1 MIGMNSGQAMVS
13 VGVAMVLQD
22 QFTNQANNIGK
33 AYRNMMEEIYQSS
46 LAPRGLT
53 ELVWSRGASGAALST
68 MGGLIDSYQYFADVQ
83 NDLFWATKMTNGG
96 LEEQKA
102 LMDRVK
108 EVNLATPLTNK
119 DLSSAARFMAMAGNT
134 NKAIQNMLEPVA
146 QLSGVFGM
154 PAGGKGG
161 VADLFTNISMMFGR
175 NLEDEREAWR
185 VANELYAVTISSN
198 TNLQDLAQAITY
210 SGSEMRRA
218 GYGLKETA
226 ASIGAMGNYGIQGSA
241 AGTAL
246 ANMMRYVQLSASG
259 QKAKGADMLKAVGI
273 DAKSLMDS
281 EGHLIA
287 LNDIYYKMY
296 EATKD
301 LDTFSKNQFF
311 YNVFG
316 VRGTREIAAMVQM
329 IEDAAGGAS
338 KYEQIVQNMNEAS
351 AYNQLNSAYTHWRGE
366 APGQLAMW
374 RAELDN
380 LRTTVGE
387 QIAPLFTPI
396 VNALNSILSM
406 VGWIGQTGLGGII
419 IRGVAVGTA
428 IQLAV
433 RGITAFRGLVIMA
446 SSGLAAASAAGAGLS
461 RGPAA
466 ANVQLSLMESHL
478 RTLIVLM
485 GEYMAMNNMIPRGG
499 IATSLGT
506 LYSRQG
512 RPMMTGV
519 VGDQRLNR
527 GLNNYMGVAA
537 GATMGAAAAR
547 NAARSSTIEAAAVK
561 GAGAAG
567 GAAVARTLGSR
578 ILGFLGGP
586 WGIALTMAGPMVYE
600 GIKQMI
606 SKQDEEIETLKEQ
619 FNPDVMNQHQ
629 QELLREVLE
638 EATRNGIIQ
647 GMSQAK
653 PPEVNVNVDG
663 GSSNSFAFMND
674 PNNQFSLFG

>member
-46 LAPRGLT
+46 GANRGLT
-53 ELVWSRGASGAALST
+53 ELVWSRGAAGAALSA
-68 MGGLIDSYQYFADVQ
+68 MGGLIDSYAYFADVQ

-96 LEEQKA
+96 LEEQQA
-102 LMDRVK
+102 LMDRVR
-108 EVNLATPLTNK
+108 EVNLVTPLTNK

-134 NKAIQNMLEPVA
+134 NEAIQKMLEPVA

-154 PAGGKGG
+154 QAGGKGG

-175 NLEDEREAWR
+175 NLEDQKEAYA
-185 VANELYAVTISSN
+185 VANELYSVTTSSN

-218 GYGLKETA
+218 GYGLRETA

-246 ANMMRYVQLSASG
+246 ANMMRYIQLSASG

-338 KYEQIVQNMNEAS
+338 KYEQIMDNMANATANNALGK
-351 AYNQLNSAYTHWRGE
+351 AYGE
-366 APGQLAMW
+366 WTEGAAGQLAMF

-387 QIAPLFTPI
+387 QIAPLFTPV

-406 VGWIGQTGLGGII
+406 VGWLGQTGLGGVVL
-419 IRGVAVGTA
+419 RGVAIGTA
-428 IQLAV
+428 IQLAI
-433 RGITAFRGLVIMA
+433 RGITAFRGLVMMA

-466 ANVQLSLMESHL
+466 ANVQLSLMEGHL

-499 IATSLGT
+499 IATPYGT

-519 VGDQRLNR
+519 VGGQRLNQ
-527 GLNNYMGVAA
+527 GLNNYMGAAA
-537 GATMGAAAAR
+537 GAGLGAAAAR
-547 NAARSSTIEAAAVK
+547 

-567 GAAVARTLGSR
+567 GQAVARTLGSR

-586 WGIALTMAGPMVYE
+586 WGIALTMAGPMIYE

-619 FNPDVMNQHQ
+619 FNPDIMNQHQ

-638 EATRNGIIQ
+638 EATRSGIIQ

-653 PPEVNVNVDG
+653 PPEVNVTVDG
-663 GSSNSFAFMND
+663 GSSNTFAFMGD

>member
-33 AYRNMMEEIYQSS
+33 AYRNMMEEIYASS
-46 LAPRGLT
+46 GAPRGLT
-53 ELVWSRGASGAALST
+53 ELVWSRGASGMALSA

-83 NDLFWATKMTNGG
+83 NDVFWATKMTNGG
-96 LEEQKA
+96 LEEQQS
-102 LMDRVK
+102 LMERIR
-108 EVNLATPLTNK
+108 EVNLGTPLTNK

-134 NKAIQNMLEPVA
+134 NEAIQQMLEPVA

-154 PAGGKGG
+154 QAGGKGG

-175 NLEDEREAWR
+175 NLEDQKEAYS
-185 VANELYAVTISSN
+185 VANELYAVTTSSN

-246 ANMMRYVQLSASG
+246 ANMMRYIQLSASG

-273 DAKSLMDS
+273 DAKSLMNS
-281 EGHLIA
+281 EGHLIS
-287 LNDIYYKMY
+287 LNDIYHKMY

-301 LDTFSKNQFF
+301 LDTLSKNQFF

-338 KYEQIVQNMNEAS
+338 KYEEILERMNQAS
-351 AYNQLNSAYTHWRGE
+351 KNNELGGAYNEWIEGPAGS
-366 APGQLAMW
+366 LAMF

-380 LRTTVGE
+380 LRTTFGE

-396 VNALNSILSM
+396 ISGLNTILSG
-406 VGWIGQTGLGGII
+406 VGWLAGTGLGGVVV
-419 IRGVAVGTA
+419 RGIAIGTA
-428 IQLAV
+428 IQLGV
-433 RGITAFRGLVIMA
+433 RGITAMVGLFRLA
-446 SSGLAAASAAGAGLS
+446 TSASASLSASSSGLSA
-461 RGPAA
+461 GPAA
-466 ANVQLSLMESHL
+466 ANVQFTIMEAHL

-499 IATSLGT
+499 IATPYGT
-506 LYSRQG
+506 VFAQAG
-512 RPMMTGV
+512 RARVTNTAAGV
-519 VGDQRLNR
+519 RGM
-527 GLNNYMGVAA
+527 GLNAGLSTMTAA
-537 GATMGAAAAR
+537 GVGAAAAR
-547 NAARSSTIEAAAVK
+547 T
-561 GAGAAG
+561 AGAAG
-567 GAAVARTLGSR
+567 GQAVARTLGSR

-586 WGIALTMAGPMVYE
+586 WGIALTMAGPMIYD
-600 GIKQMI
+600 GIRMMI

-619 FNPDVMNQHQ
+619 FNPDIMNQHQ

-638 EATRNGIIQ
+638 EATRDGIIS

-653 PPEVNVNVDG
+653 PPEVNVTVEGNSG
-663 GSSNSFAFMND
+663 GDSLLAFFGD
-674 PNNQFSLFG
+674 QNNPFSIFG

>member
-1 MIGMNSGQAMVS
+1 MNSGQAMVS

-33 AYRNMMEEIYQSS
+33 AYRNMMEEIYASS
-46 LAPRGLT
+46 GASRGLT
-53 ELVWSRGASGAALST
+53 ELVWSRGASGMALSA

-83 NDLFWATKMTNGG
+83 NDVFWATKMTNGG
-96 LEEQKA
+96 LEEQQS
-102 LMDRVK
+102 LMERIR
-108 EVNLATPLTNK
+108 EVNLGTPLTNK

-134 NKAIQNMLEPVA
+134 NEAIQQMLEPVA

-154 PAGGKGG
+154 QAGGKGG

-175 NLEDEREAWR
+175 NLEDQKEAYS
-185 VANELYAVTISSN
+185 VANELYAVTTSSN

-246 ANMMRYVQLSASG
+246 ANMMRYIQLSASG

-273 DAKSLMDS
+273 DAKSLMNS
-281 EGHLIA
+281 EGHLIS
-287 LNDIYYKMY
+287 LNDIYHKMY

-301 LDTFSKNQFF
+301 LDTLSKNQFF

-338 KYEQIVQNMNEAS
+338 KYEEILERMNQAS
-351 AYNQLNSAYTHWRGE
+351 KNNELGGAYNEWIEGPAGS
-366 APGQLAMW
+366 LAMF

-380 LRTTVGE
+380 LRTTFGE

-396 VNALNSILSM
+396 ISGLNTVLSG
-406 VGWIGQTGLGGII
+406 VGWLAGTGLGGVVV
-419 IRGVAVGTA
+419 RGIAIGTA
-428 IQLAV
+428 IQLGV
-433 RGITAFRGLVIMA
+433 RGITAMVGLFRLA
-446 SSGLAAASAAGAGLS
+446 TSASASLSASSSGLSA
-461 RGPAA
+461 GPAA
-466 ANVQLSLMESHL
+466 ANVQFTIMEAHL

-499 IATSLGT
+499 IATPYGT
-506 LYSRQG
+506 VFAQAG
-512 RPMMTGV
+512 RARVTNTAAGV
-519 VGDQRLNR
+519 RGM
-527 GLNNYMGVAA
+527 GLNAGLNTMTAA
-537 GATMGAAAAR
+537 GVGAAAAR
-547 NAARSSTIEAAAVK
+547 T
-561 GAGAAG
+561 AGAAG
-567 GAAVARTLGSR
+567 GQVVARTLGSR

-586 WGIALTMAGPMVYE
+586 WGIALSMAGPMIYD
-600 GIKQMI
+600 GIRMMI
-606 SKQDEEIETLKEQ
+606 SKQDEEIDTLKEQ

-638 EATRNGIIQ
+638 EATRDGIIS

-653 PPEVNVNVDG
+653 PPEVNVTVEGNSG
-663 GSSNSFAFMND
+663 GDSLLAFFGD
-674 PNNQFSLFG
+674 QNNPFSIFG

>member
-1 MIGMNSGQAMVS
+1 MNSGQAMVS

-33 AYRNMMEEIYQSS
+33 AYRNMMEEIYASS
-46 LAPRGLT
+46 GASRGLT
-53 ELVWSRGASGAALST
+53 ELVWSRGAAGMALSA

-83 NDLFWATKMTNGG
+83 NDVFWATKMTNGG
-96 LEEQKA
+96 LQEQEA
-102 LMDRVK
+102 LMGRIR
-108 EVNLATPLTNK
+108 EVNLGTPLTNK

-134 NKAIQNMLEPVA
+134 NEAIQQMLEPVA

-154 PAGGKGG
+154 QAGGKGG

-175 NLEDEREAWR
+175 NLEDQNEAYA
-185 VANELYAVTISSN
+185 VANELYAVTTSSN

-226 ASIGAMGNYGIQGSA
+226 ASIGAMGNYGIQGSS

-246 ANMMRYVQLSASG
+246 ANMIRYLQLSAAG
-259 QKAKGADMLKAVGI
+259 QKAKGSDMLKAVGI

-281 EGHLIA
+281 EGHLIS
-287 LNDIYYKMY
+287 LNEIYHKMY

-316 VRGTREIAAMVQM
+316 VRGTREIAAMTQM

-338 KYEQIVQNMNEAS
+338 KYEQIMERMNQAS
-351 AYNQLNSAYTHWRGE
+351 ATNELGGAYSEWIEGSA
-366 APGQLAMW
+366 GQLAMF

-380 LRTTVGE
+380 LRTTLGE
-387 QIAPLFTPI
+387 QIAPLFTP
-396 VNALNSILSM
+396 VLSFFNSILSG
-406 VGWIGQTGLGGII
+406 VGWLAGTGLGGVLV
-419 IRGVAVGTA
+419 RGVAIGTA
-428 IQLAV
+428 IQLVV
-433 RGITAFRGLVIMA
+433 RGVTALVGLFRMATTASASLTATSRGL
-446 SSGLAAASAAGAGLS
+446 SA
-461 RGPAA
+461 GPTA
-466 ANVQLSLMESHL
+466 ANVQFTLMEAHL

-485 GEYMAMNNMIPRGG
+485 SEYMAMSNMIPRGG
-499 IATSLGT
+499 IATPYGT
-506 LYSRQG
+506 VFAQSG
-512 RPMMTGV
+512 RARITNPAAGVSGMGINNGLNTMTGV
-519 VGDQRLNR
+519 AL
-527 GLNNYMGVAA
+527 
-537 GATMGAAAAR
+537 GAAAS
-547 NAARSSTIEAAAVK
+547 RS
-561 GAGAAG
+561 AGAAG
-567 GAAVARTLGSR
+567 GQAVARTLGSR
-578 ILGFLGGP
+578 VLGFLGGP

-600 GIKQMI
+600 GIRQLI
-606 SKQDEEIETLKEQ
+606 GKQDEEIETLKEQ
-619 FNPDVMNQHQ
+619 FNPDIMNQHQ

-638 EATRNGIIQ
+638 EATREGIIQ

-663 GSSNSFAFMND
+663 GSNNMFAFMGD

>member
-46 LAPRGLT
+46 GANRGLT
-53 ELVWSRGASGAALST
+53 ELVWSRGAAGAALSA
-68 MGGLIDSYQYFADVQ
+68 MGGLIDSYAYFADVQ

-96 LEEQKA
+96 LEEQQA
-102 LMDRVK
+102 LMDRVR
-108 EVNLATPLTNK
+108 EVNLVTPLTNK

-134 NKAIQNMLEPVA
+134 NEAIQKMLEPVA

-154 PAGGKGG
+154 QAGGKGG

-175 NLEDEREAWR
+175 NLEDQKEAYA
-185 VANELYAVTISSN
+185 VANELYSVTTSSN

-218 GYGLKETA
+218 GYGLRETA

-246 ANMMRYVQLSASG
+246 ANMMRYIQLSASG

-338 KYEQIVQNMNEAS
+338 KYEQIMDNMANATANNALGK
-351 AYNQLNSAYTHWRGE
+351 AYGE
-366 APGQLAMW
+366 WTEGPAGQLAMF

-396 VNALNSILSM
+396 VHSLNSILSM
-406 VGWIGQTGLGGII
+406 VGWLGQTGLGGVVL
-419 IRGVAVGTA
+419 RGIAVGTA

-433 RGITAFRGLVIMA
+433 RGITAFRGLIMMA
-446 SSGLAAASAAGAGLS
+446 SSGLAAASAAGTGLS
-461 RGPAA
+461 KGPSA
-466 ANVQLSLMESHL
+466 ANVQLTIMEGHL

-499 IATSLGT
+499 IATPYGT

-519 VGDQRLNR
+519 VGGQRLNQ
-527 GLNNYMGVAA
+527 GLNNYMGAAA
-537 GATMGAAAAR
+537 GAGLGAAAAR
-547 NAARSSTIEAAAVK
+547 

-567 GAAVARTLGSR
+567 GQAVARTLGSR

-586 WGIALTMAGPMVYE
+586 WGIALTMAGPMIYE

-619 FNPDVMNQHQ
+619 FNQDIMNQHQ

-638 EATRNGIIQ
+638 EATRSGIIQ

-653 PPEVNVNVDG
+653 PPEVNVTVDG
-663 GSSNSFAFMND
+663 GSSNTFAFMGD

>member
-33 AYRNMMEEIYQSS
+33 AYRNMMEEIYASS
-46 LAPRGLT
+46 GASRGLT
-53 ELVWSRGASGAALST
+53 ELVWSRGASGLALST
-68 MGGLIDSYQYFADVQ
+68 IGGLIDSYTYFADVQ
-83 NDLFWATKMTNGG
+83 NDVFWATKMTNGG
-96 LEEQKA
+96 LQEQQS
-102 LMDRVK
+102 LMERIRD
-108 EVNLATPLTNK
+108 VNLGTPLTNK

-134 NKAIQNMLEPVA
+134 NEAIQQMLEPVA

-154 PAGGKGG
+154 QAGGKGG

-175 NLEDEREAWR
+175 NLEDQQEAYA
-185 VANELYAVTISSN
+185 VANELYAVTTSSN

-226 ASIGAMGNYGIQGSA
+226 ASIGAMGNYGIQGSS

-246 ANMMRYVQLSASG
+246 ANMIRYLQLSAAG
-259 QKAKGADMLKAVGI
+259 QKAKGSDMLKAVGI

-281 EGHLIA
+281 EGHLIS
-287 LNDIYYKMY
+287 LNEIYHKMY

-316 VRGTREIAAMVQM
+316 VRGTREIAAMTQM

-338 KYEQIVQNMNEAS
+338 KYEEIMQRMNDAS
-351 AYNQLNSAYTHWRGE
+351 AINELGGAYSEWIE
-366 APGQLAMW
+366 KPAGQLAMF

-380 LRTTVGE
+380 IRTTLGE
-387 QIAPLFTPI
+387 QIAPRFTPI
-396 VNALNSILSM
+396 LSAINSILSA
-406 VGWIGQTGLGGII
+406 VGWLAGTGLGGVL
-419 IRGVAVGTA
+419 IRGVAIGTS
-428 IQLAV
+428 IQLV
-433 RGITAFRGLVIMA
+433 IRGITAMVGLYRIA
-446 SSGLAAASAAGAGLS
+446 TTAAGQLGATSNGLAS
-461 RGPAA
+461 GPAA
-466 ANVQLSLMESHL
+466 ANVQFTLMEAHL

-499 IATSLGT
+499 IATPYGT
-506 LYSRQG
+506 VFAQAG
-512 RPMMTGV
+512 RARITNPAAGV
-519 VGDQRLNR
+519 YGM
-527 GLNNYMGVAA
+527 GLNNGLNTMTGAA
-537 GATMGAAAAR
+537 LGAAAAR
-547 NAARSSTIEAAAVK
+547 

-567 GAAVARTLGSR
+567 GQAVARTLGSR

-586 WGIALTMAGPMVYE
+586 WGIALSMAGPMIYE
-600 GIKQMI
+600 GIMRMV
-606 SKQDEEIETLKEQ
+606 SKQDEEIETIKEQ
-619 FNPDVMNQHQ
+619 FNPDTMNQHQ
-629 QELLREVLE
+629 QELLREILE
-638 EATRNGIIQ
+638 EATREGIIQ

-663 GSSNSFAFMND
+663 GGGNSVFAFMGD

>member
-46 LAPRGLT
+46 GANRGLT
-53 ELVWSRGASGAALST
+53 ELVWSRGAAGAALSA
-68 MGGLIDSYQYFADVQ
+68 MGGLIDSYAYFADVQ

-96 LEEQKA
+96 LEEQQA
-102 LMDRVK
+102 LMGRVR
-108 EVNLATPLTNK
+108 EVNLVTPLTNK

-134 NKAIQNMLEPVA
+134 NEAIQKMLEPVA

-154 PAGGKGG
+154 QAGGKGG

-175 NLEDEREAWR
+175 NLEDQKEAYA
-185 VANELYAVTISSN
+185 VANELYSVTTSSN

-218 GYGLKETA
+218 GYGLRETA

-246 ANMMRYVQLSASG
+246 ANMMRYIQLSASG

-338 KYEQIVQNMNEAS
+338 KYEQIMDNMANATANNALGK
-351 AYNQLNSAYTHWRGE
+351 AYGE
-366 APGQLAMW
+366 WTEGAAGQLAMF

-396 VNALNSILSM
+396 VQSLNSILSM
-406 VGWIGQTGLGGII
+406 VGWLGQTGLGGIVL
-419 IRGVAVGTA
+419 RGVAIGTA
-428 IQLAV
+428 IQLAI
-433 RGITAFRGLVIMA
+433 RGITAFRGLIMMA

-466 ANVQLSLMESHL
+466 ANVQFSLMENHL

-499 IATSLGT
+499 IATPYGT

-519 VGDQRLNR
+519 VGGQRLNQ
-527 GLNNYMGVAA
+527 GLNNYMGAAA
-537 GATMGAAAAR
+537 GAGLGAAAAR
-547 NAARSSTIEAAAVK
+547 

-567 GAAVARTLGSR
+567 GQAVARTLGSR

-586 WGIALTMAGPMVYE
+586 WGIALTMAGPMIYE

-638 EATRNGIIQ
+638 EATRSGIIQ

-653 PPEVNVNVDG
+653 PPEVNVTVDG
-663 GSSNSFAFMND
+663 GSSNTFAFMGD